1 MSEFAEY
8 LDSTKVD
15 GKAAATEPQPPPA
28 PEPKRAGTKVPRVA
42 VVGVHGVG
50 KHSPNATEDALSD
63 LLLSLPVESS
73 DGPRLFNSFRA
84 VGIQVPLQ
92 RLDVERIQP
101 RPKRRFLGLYEE
113 SSANFAEYGAAYAKT
128 NQVLRGQT
136 GDGFTRVLL
145 QDYEGGADG
154 DAYITTRLEGRR
166 NATAKEG
173 EADVHVYEVLWADL
187 AGSKST
193 FVSFF
198 LALFQLL
205 LHLGS
210 LSRLAV
216 DTGAAENPSGLWRA
230 YVRMQRYAVRMLQIF
245 IPLFKVI
252 LLIVIFSCIPS
263 LYEKTHDNIL
273 VPVALGAIG
282 GVVLGFI
289 LSLPGKRPIRMS
301 PWIWAL
307 RVMLPGIVGALIGL
321 GVPHLGSHAPHLL
334 AIDKT
339 GALECWIVLGI
350 PLLYFILSNYE
361 EVRKGVE
368 KTGWFAYGLFF
379 LIFFYYLLP
388 SSHTSVSQ
396 ATFWT
401 AEWVLASVR
410 ASWLLL
416 FAFAFLAL
424 VLGSLAWRS
433 QKDEAKRARARAA
446 VRTSRFALALPTVL
460 FLLITSMLWAAMFA
474 IAKMVKK
481 PFFDV
486 GVRHL
491 PPGGSWLLSLHLIPK
506 PETVAV
512 CDDYFRGALAW
523 SVGYQLPITLGL
535 FGLGA
540 FLLIWWALPAAL
552 TEKFPLRN
560 KKEPP
565 RDSTNEKSVRLGT
578 WLSRGLDA
586 TSVVTFLFW
595 SSIFLAPPIFYLAP
609 QLWQAPWTTLTIAIV
624 SAAAL
629 AGSGAVMALVVKEGS
644 PVLGVVLDVDNYL
657 RTEPKDA
664 TPRAKIFER
673 YVSTLRYLASYRDE
687 DGRGYD
693 SVVIVAHSLGALI
706 STDLLRFLYVHGDPA
721 LRCFGLA
728 GDQVPGEVPIRLMTM
743 GNPIRQLLNRF
754 FSYLYDWVRDEPDN
768 GLRPLPAPQSQV
780 PPATIAADAL
790 PDPAELGVTMW
801 VNAYRSGDY
810 VGRSMWLEEWYYR
823 TNAGSGEQPKTVRAY
838 ETTSGLRTEMCIG
851 AGAHTHYWDDTA
863 PDVAVALN
871 KLIY

>member
-1 MSEFAEY
+1 MSEFAEH
-8 LDSTKVD
+8 LDSTKLD

-28 PEPKRAGTKVPRVA
+28 PEPKQAGTKVPRVA

-50 KHSPNATEDALSD
+50 KHSPNATEDALSN

-84 VGIQVPLQ
+84 GGIQVPLQ
-92 RLDVERIQP
+92 RLAVEKP
-101 RPKRRFLGLYEE
+101 TRPGARGLWAKIKGIYQE
-113 SSANFAEYGAAYAKT
+113 SSADFAKYGAEYAKN
-128 NQVLRGQT
+128 NQVRRGQT
-136 GDGFTRVLL
+136 GNGFTYLLL

-289 LSLPGKRPIRMS
+289 LSLLGKRSIRTS

-307 RVMLPGIVGALIGL
+307 VVMLPGVVGALIGWRA
-321 GVPHLGSHAPHLL
+321 GVWLTA
-334 AIDKT
+334 DKA
-339 GALECWIVLGI
+339 GALASWIVLGF
-350 PLLYFILSNYE
+350 PLLYFILNNYE
-361 EVRKGVE
+361 EVRKGV
-368 KTGWFAYGLFF
+368 KVTGWIGYGVF
-379 LIFFYYLLP
+379 LAVFIINLYLTP
-388 SSHTSVSQ
+388 STSMMPVSQ

-401 AEWVLASVR
+401 AEWALASVR
-410 ASWLLL
+410 VSWLLL
-416 FAFAFLAL
+416 FLFAFLAL

-433 QKDEAKRARARAA
+433 QKDEGKRSRARAA
-446 VRTSRFALALPTVL
+446 VRTSRFALALPSVL
-460 FLLITSMLWAAMFA
+460 FLLVTSMLWAAMFF
-474 IAKMVKK
+474 IAQEVQK
-481 PFFDV
+481 PFFCEDV
-486 GVRHL
+486 RTT
-491 PPGGSWLLSLHLIPK
+491 PPYGSWLLAHNLIPA
-506 PETVAV
+506 PSTVAV
-512 CDDYFRGALAW
+512 CGDYFTGALAW
-523 SVGYQLPITLGL
+523 SLGYQLPITLGL

-560 KKEPP
+560 EKEPP

-595 SSIFLAPPIFYLAP
+595 SSIFLAPPIFYMLP
-609 QLWQAPWTTLTIAIV
+609 GLWDKPWTTWTIAIV

-629 AGSGAVMALVVKEGS
+629 AGSGAIMALVVKEGS

-673 YVSTLRYLASYRDE
+673 YVSTLRYLANYRDE

-706 STDLLRFLYVHGDPA
+706 STDLLRFLHVHGDPA

-728 GDQVPGEVPIRLMTM
+728 GDQEPGEVPVRLMTM

-768 GLRPLPAPQSQV
+768 GLRPLPAPQPQV
-780 PPATIAADAL
+780 PAATIAADAL
-790 PDPAELGVTMW
+790 PDPAELGVAMW

-823 TNAGSGEQPKTVRAY
+823 TSAGSGEHPKTVRAY
-838 ETTSGLRTEMCIG
+838 EATSGLRTEMCIG

-863 PDVAVALN
+863 PDLADALN